1 MKIPL
6 PYSPRKYDDEW
17 LESLKCDSK
26 IFTDEFLESWEGE
39 YPCSDGE
46 PVAETDW
53 HMTAMSD
60 TRSVLQLFYKDQ
72 TNVYIGA
79 DNFLYWDEDNMR
91 ACVSPDLYVVKG
103 VDKSPKR
110 VYKIWEEGG
119 KTPNVVFEFTSK
131 GTKETDFE
139 EKLTLYGDTLKV
151 QEYFLFDPE
160 EKYLSPPFK
169 GFRLFGD
176 AYQPIYRK
184 NGRLFSK
191 QLGLEMEA
199 EGMHIRFYDPKTGLA
214 LPFMDE
220 LAASVK
226 EETER
231 AEALEQRAEAQE
243 QRADNETKRADALEA
258 ELAELRKL
266 LNHKS

>member
-6 PYSPRKYDDEW
+6 PYSPRKFDDEW
-17 LESLKCDSK
+17 LESLKCDSR

-60 TRSVLQLFYKDQ
+60 TRSVLQLLYKDQ
-72 TNVYIGA
+72 SNVYIGA
-79 DNFLYWDEDNMR
+79 NNFLYWDEDNMR
-91 ACVSPDLYVVKG
+91 ACVSPDLYVVRG
-103 VDKSPKR
+103 VDKRPKR
-110 VYKIWEEGG
+110 VYKVWEEGG

-151 QEYFLFDPE
+151 REYFLFDPD
-160 EKYLSPPFK
+160 EKYLSPPLK
-169 GFRLFGD
+169 GYRLFGD
-176 AYQPIYRK
+176 AYQPIDPK
-184 NGRLFSK
+184 KGRLFSN

-214 LPFMDE
+214 LPFMSE

-231 AEALEQRAEAQE
+231 AEAQTR
-243 QRADNETKRADALEA
+243 RADTETKRADALEA

-266 LNHKS
+266 LNQKL